1 MELGYSA
8 VFSNLAKACE
18 KQFRSRE
25 AELCWKISGY
35 FDGEAPLE
43 SSGENAPP
51 GALAGARVE
60 DLADFVALC
69 AKDESTLFAE
79 AKDTAEKAGD
89 RGALRMAVW
98 GGKVNTIQK
107 SVAERATKQG
117 DALLQDKSIFVCEAC
132 GFIFIGQ
139 EAPEVCP
146 VCKAPGFRFAKIS

>member
-18 KQFRSRE
+18 KQFRTRE

-35 FDGEAPLE
+35 FDGEVPAQATQ
-43 SSGENAPP
+43 SD
-51 GALAGARVE
+51 GAQEDAHTMDLIDFAAR
-60 DLADFVALC
+60 C
-69 AKDESTLFAE
+69 AKDESSLFAATKGAAEE
-79 AKDTAEKAGD
+79 ASD

-98 GGKVNTIQK
+98 GGKVNAIQK
-107 SVAERATKQG
+107 SVAERAAKQG
-117 DALLQDKSIFVCEAC
+117 ETLLQDKSIFVCEAC

-146 VCKAPGFRFAKIS
+146 VCKAPGFRFSKIS

>member
-18 KQFRSRE
+18 KQLRPRE

-35 FDGEAPLE
+35 FDGEVPAQAP
-43 SSGENAPP
+43 GG
-51 GALAGARVE
+51 GALQDARPMDLVDFGAR
-60 DLADFVALC
+60 C
-69 AKDESTLFAE
+69 ASDESNHFAATKE
-79 AKDTAEKAGD
+79 AAEGADD

-98 GGKVNTIQK
+98 GSKVNAIQK
-107 SVAERATKQG
+107 SVAERSAKLGET
-117 DALLQDKSIFVCEAC
+117 LLQDKSIFVCEAC

-146 VCKAPGFRFAKIS
+146 VCKAPSFRFSKIS